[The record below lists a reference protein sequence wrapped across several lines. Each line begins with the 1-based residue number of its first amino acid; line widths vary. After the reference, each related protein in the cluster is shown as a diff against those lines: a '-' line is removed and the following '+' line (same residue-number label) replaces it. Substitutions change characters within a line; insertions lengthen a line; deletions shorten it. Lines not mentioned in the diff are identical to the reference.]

1 MQPQAKGSLWRRWW
15 REAEGFQG
23 RFAVIFPIDS
33 ENVTFV
39 ANAPLRELHKH
50 GLPFNPGRP
59 RSVQADLAH
68 ADNLQRCLTV
78 FHDFDER
85 LLKVSLL
92 RAQPARGAAC
102 AVPVCA
108 GLDMHSQSPGCCS
121 QAPYAVQ
128 VLRETDPS
136 SVTEHGLYERPVDKM
151 PDEVR
156 VPLCINEQCLQ
167 HVRSTALNHAQW
179 SGRQ

>member
-1 MQPQAKGSLWRRWW
+1 M
-15 REAEGFQG
+15 
-23 RFAVIFPIDS
+23 IFPIDS

-85 LLKVSLL
+85 LLKVSLSESAAGL
-92 RAQPARGAAC
+92 WCRLCAAC
-102 AVPVCA
+102 V
-108 GLDMHSQSPGCCS
+108 HW
-121 QAPYAVQ
+121 
-128 VLRETDPS
+128 T
-136 SVTEHGLYERPVDKM
+136 
-151 PDEVR
+151 
-156 VPLCINEQCLQ
+156 
-167 HVRSTALNHAQW
+167 
-179 SGRQ
+179 